1 MNYGLY
7 LSAAGVLTNRHRQ
20 DVFANNLANVQTH
33 AFKPLRPSIANRPP
47 ESIEN
52 PDRFGTAQKLL
63 DRLGGGVLA
72 GKQALDFTPGPI
84 ESTGNPLDAAITERD
99 QFFAVSHRNAV
110 TGQLETR
117 LTRDGR
123 FTLNNLGELV
133 TQSGHRVL
141 DTANQPILLSADAKP
156 RITPAGII
164 VDQQNNTL
172 AQLQIARVPAPG
184 DALLPAGEGTFRF
197 KGADTR
203 QPVTNADLATESIEA
218 SGTQAVPTLMQLI
231 AASKSAMGNA
241 NMIRYHDTLIDR
253 AVNTLG
259 RVA

>member
-7 LSAAGVLTNRHRQ
+7 LSAAGTLTNRHRL

-33 AFKPLRPSIANRPP
+33 AFKPLRPSVANRPP

-72 GKQALDFTPGPI
+72 GRQSLDFTPGPI
-84 ESTGNPLDAAITERD
+84 ESTGNPLDAAITAKDE
-99 QFFAVSHRNAV
+99 FFAVAMTDPA
-110 TGQLETR
+110 TGRTETR

-123 FTLNNLGELV
+123 FTLNNQGVLV
-133 TQSGHRVL
+133 TQSGHPVL
-141 DTANQPILLSADAKP
+141 NPDNEPIRLAPGVKP
-156 RITPAGII
+156 SITPAGLL
-164 VDQQNNTL
+164 VDSQNNTL
-172 AQLQIARVPAPG
+172 GQIQVTRVRQPG
-184 DALLPAGEGTFRF
+184 DALMPAGENTFRF
-197 KGADTR
+197 RGTDTR
-203 QPVTNADLATESIEA
+203 QPVANVALASESIEA
-218 SGTQAVPTLMQLI
+218 SGTRAVPTLMKLI
-231 AASKSAMGNA
+231 AASKSASSNA
-241 NMIRYHDTLIDR
+241 NMIRYHDTLLDR